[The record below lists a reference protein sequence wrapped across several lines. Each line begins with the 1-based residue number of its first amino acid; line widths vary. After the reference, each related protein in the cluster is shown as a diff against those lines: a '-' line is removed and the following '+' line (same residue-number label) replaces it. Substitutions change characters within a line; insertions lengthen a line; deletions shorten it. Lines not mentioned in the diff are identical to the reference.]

1 MSPTSKIHTPR
12 YASQPSGRRS
22 ISENHRVVE
31 SVLSDDLVAHIRMT
45 EFDDMLSNGFNFS
58 KLNNLCGL
66 SPSSRKHTLKLTLT
80 PSNAN
85 DKSFFKKRLSI
96 LNF

>member
-1 MSPTSKIHTPR
+1 MSPSSKIHTPR

-22 ISENHRVVE
+22 ISEDHRVVE

-45 EFDDMLSNGFNFS
+45 EFDDILSNGFTFS
-58 KLNNLCGL
+58 KLNDLCSL
-66 SPSSRKHTLKLTLT
+66 SPSSKKYTLKLTLT
-80 PSNAN
+80 PLNAN

-96 LNF
+96 FNF

>member
-1 MSPTSKIHTPR
+1 MSPKSKIHTPR

-31 SVLSDDLVAHIRMT
+31 SVLSDDRVAHIRMT
-45 EFDDMLSNGFNFS
+45 EFDDMLSNGFTFS
-58 KLNNLCGL
+58 KLTDLRGL
-66 SPSSRKHTLKLTLT
+66 SLSNKKYTLKLTLT

-85 DKSFFKKRLSI
+85 DTSFFKKRLSI
-96 LNF
+96 FNF